1 MSAEREPRFEPVA
14 PLEARRFENISSRST
29 VDYALRTMQQGLVHF
44 SAMADTKANILITV
58 CALLFSVGLTQLH
71 REEIHLPLLALLA
84 SAASSLILAILAVL
98 PASSRASPP
107 GVREPGRALFN
118 HFFFMHFSTLSVQ
131 EYLDEMDRLVSDL
144 PRFYETLVRDLH
156 GQGTALAR
164 KKYRLLRWS
173 YTALLLGVGSAALLL
188 VGQQLAR

>member
-29 VDYALRTMQQGLVHF
+29 VDYALRTVQQGLVHF

-71 REEIHLPLLALLA
+71 REEIRLPLLALLA

-98 PASSRASPP
+98 PTSSRPSPP
-107 GVREPGRALFN
+107 GAREPGRAPFN
-118 HFFFMHFSTLSVQ
+118 HLFFMHFSTLPAP
-131 EYLDEMDRLVSDL
+131 EYLEEMDRLVSDL
-144 PRFYETLVRDLH
+144 PRFYETMVRDIH
-156 GQGTALAR
+156 GQGVALAR

-173 YTALLLGVGSAALLL
+173 YSALLVGVGSAALLL
-188 VGQQLAR
+188 LGQQLLC

>member
-1 MSAEREPRFEPVA
+1 MSTEREPRFEPVT
-14 PLEARRFENISSRST
+14 PGESDRFQNVSSRST

-71 REEIHLPLLALLA
+71 REEIRLPLLALLA

-98 PASSRASPP
+98 PASSRPSPP
-107 GVREPGRALFN
+107 GVREPGRAPFN
-118 HFFFMHFSTLSVQ
+118 HFFFMHFSTLSAQ

-188 VGQQLAR
+188 VGQQLAP